1 MVHKILYATGFFEI
15 GDTFLDEFGQQ
26 HTVTD
31 VLLCH
36 YLKHGNY
43 KVLYEVDNSGEFKEL
58 MMKGVGELPTQP
70 AKKKPTKPHLHL
82 MAPKTDEEPES

>member
-1 MVHKILYATGFFEI
+1 MIREILYATGFFEI
-15 GDTFLDEFGQQ
+15 GDTFLDESGQQ

-36 YLKHGNY
+36 YIKHGNY

-58 MMKGVGELPTQP
+58 MLKGIGELPVQP
-70 AKKKPTKPHLHL
+70 AVQKTNKPHLHL
-82 MAPKTDEEPES
+82 MSSKTDENTES